1 MLLLFVNNERLKLK
15 MTLQDAL
22 REIER
27 LQEVI
32 RQKDIEI
39 EELKKKKNAG
49 RKKNNTQ
56 WQESYNAFVEL
67 YEQGLS
73 MVEIID
79 KSECSRRTCYRYKS
93 YYDNLNKN
101 ERINKSEEK

>member
-1 MLLLFVNNERLKLK
+1 MMLLLFSWRLDRMNLEE
-15 MTLQDAL
+15 AL

-27 LQEVI
+27 LKQIIDE
-32 RQKDIEI
+32 KDKEI
-39 EELKKKKNAG
+39 ETLQKKKNAG
-49 RKKNNTQ
+49 RKKNNAQ

-93 YYDNLNKN
+93 YYDNLKKMQ
-101 ERINKSEEK
+101 E